1 MSLKSTGFKAGLL
14 ISLLWLMG
22 GCGKKGPL
30 TLPDKVHAAA
40 HHATPN
46 EFKPALAFKETR

>member
-46 EFKPALAFKETR
+46 EFKPALAFKENR